1 VLQSLLVLWY
11 TASVLWMRLVL
22 LESFATPLTVTAL
35 MLSLGL
41 ALTLKLLFSTQLLL
55 WWLYELGI
63 CLGLL
68 SLVWKQFD
76 VLSMKR

>member
-1 VLQSLLVLWY
+1 MEL
-11 TASVLWMRLVL
+11 TPRL
-22 LESFATPLTVTAL
+22 SFATALTVTAL
-35 MLSLGL
+35 MSSLGVV
-41 ALTLKLLFSTQLLL
+41 LTLKLWFSMKLLL

-76 VLSMKR
+76 ALSMKR